1 MHILKNLQAI
11 FLIMLASVNVC
22 AQNIQQKIKNT
33 VDSIYAAN
41 LKAVGF
47 AVYVEAP
54 DQKLSFGYATGY
66 ENRDTKHKLSMDQPV
81 LIASTT
87 KPYVAASILRLVEKG
102 KLDIEQPIKDYLSQR
117 SETELTQAG
126 YNTSRITIKNLLSHT
141 SGIRDYVD
149 AEYFKFIGEHPKYI
163 WTRDEQIAKATR
175 LGKPLSQPGEGFKY
189 ADINYVLLTEI
200 IENITHLPYYL
211 SIRKL
216 LSYKNNGLLI
226 TRFAKFEKERKN
238 TPEQAHQYWDEFGWD
253 TYNLDPSWDLYGGG
267 GIITNVKE
275 MSSYFQQLFNG
286 KIIKNK
292 RVLALMTQDVLPNL
306 EVNYCL
312 GIRKITYAGI
322 LGYNH
327 GGGLGTDLIYI
338 PELNASIAIAVL
350 EASHRPIAV
359 EISKE
364 IVKLLKYNMQDI
376 VETSQAL

>member
-1 MHILKNLQAI
+1 MRILKNLQTV
-11 FLIMLASVNVC
+11 FLIIVTSANVC
-22 AQNIQQKIKNT
+22 AQNIQQKIKNI
-33 VDSIYAAN
+33 VDSTYAAN
-41 LKAVGF
+41 PKAVGF
-47 AVYVEAP
+47 ALYVEAP

-66 ENRDTKHKLSMDQPV
+66 ENRDTKHKLSTDQPV

-102 KLDIEQPIKDYLSQR
+102 KLDIDQPIKDYLNQR

-149 AEYFKFIGEHPKYI
+149 AEYFKFIGEHPKYA
-163 WTRDEQIAKATR
+163 WTRDEQVARATR
-175 LGKPLSQPGEGFKY
+175 LGKPLAQPGEGFKY

-200 IENITHLPYYL
+200 IENITHHPYYL
-211 SIRKL
+211 SIRRL

-275 MSSYFQQLFNG
+275 MSNYFQQLFNR

-292 RVLALMTQDVLPNL
+292 EVLALMTQDVPPNL

-312 GIRKITYAGI
+312 GIRKIKYAGL

-327 GGGLGTDLIYI
+327 GGGLGTDLVYI
-338 PELNASIAIAVL
+338 PQLNASISIVAL
-350 EASHRPIAV
+350 EAGHRPVAV
-359 EISKE
+359 DISKK
-364 IVKLLKYNMQDI
+364 IVELLKT
-376 VETSQAL
+376 VKSPG